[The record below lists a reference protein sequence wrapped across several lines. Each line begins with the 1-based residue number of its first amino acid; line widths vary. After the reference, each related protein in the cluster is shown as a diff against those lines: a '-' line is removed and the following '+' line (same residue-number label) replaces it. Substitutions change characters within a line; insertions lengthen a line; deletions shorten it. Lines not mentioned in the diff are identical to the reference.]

1 MAAMATLSKEE
12 KRLND
17 LKITLGSPGFK
28 VIEKEVFQA
37 ISEMYD
43 ADIESLMKG
52 PIKDADFV
60 TFNDLI
66 SKRNNLAQIKGMV
79 ENLKDECSS
88 PAKA

>member
-1 MAAMATLSKEE
+1 MAVTLTKED

-17 LKITLGSPGFK
+17 LKVTLGSSGFR
-28 VIEKEVFQA
+28 VIEAEVFKA
-37 ISEMYD
+37 IEEQYQQ
-43 ADIESLMKG
+43 DIETMTRG

-66 SKRNNLAQIKGMV
+66 SKRNNLAQIKAMV